1 MTKVVK
7 TDKAPGAIGPYS
19 QGIDIGNMIFFSGQ
33 IPLDPETGV
42 MPEGIEAQTRRA
54 LDNVKGLLESQGL
67 TFKNV
72 VKTTVFLD
80 NIDDFL
86 GLFIYR
92 QATYAT
98 YTTLS
103 STKFEQKI
111 EKKDSFILVAGD
123 SSDNTMKSFQEVMTT
138 YQTKNRKNKLYYVD
152 TKGKSNDYLAKKLNV
167 NVSTPCTFIIKN
179 GKVTAKYPGALQY
192 YYFKDF
198 INANL

>member
-1 MTKVVK
+1 MKDFIKKFAREISVFGLVLVV
-7 TDKAPGAIGPYS
+7 
-19 QGIDIGNMIFFSGQ
+19 
-33 IPLDPETGV
+33 
-42 MPEGIEAQTRRA
+42 
-54 LDNVKGLLESQGL
+54 
-67 TFKNV
+67 
-72 VKTTVFLD
+72 
-80 NIDDFL
+80 FL

-111 EKKDSFILVAGD
+111 KDKDSFIVVAGD

-138 YQTKNRKNKLYYVD
+138 YQTKNRKNKIYYVD
-152 TKGKSNDYLAKKLNV
+152 TKGKSSNYLNKKLNV
-167 NVSTPCTFIIKN
+167 NVSKPCTFIIKD
-179 GKVTAKYPGALQY
+179 GKVKAKYSGALQY